1 MAKLFVWDN
10 KYSVGVPTL
19 DAQHKRFFE
28 ITNDILKIAD
38 SPTSPV
44 LKKDLTLLLIEL
56 GKYALNHLSY
66 EENCINRYKCPGY
79 ETHTLIHDTYRKKIE
94 EYLQAMRNATTDITS
109 LAKEAAEFS
118 QNWLSSHILNKDR
131 EYIPCL
137 TTKDIE

>member
-1 MAKLFVWDN
+1 MTKLFVWEN
-10 KYSVGVPTL
+10 KYSVGVPSL

-28 ITNDILKIAD
+28 ITNDILNIAD
-38 SPTSPV
+38 NKSSPV

-79 ETHTLIHDTYRKKIE
+79 ESHTLIHDTYRKKIE
-94 EYLQAMRNATTDITS
+94 VYLHSMRNKDTDIKV

-118 QNWLSSHILNKDR
+118 RDWLSSHILNKDR

-137 TTKDIE
+137 TEKNVK